1 MKDRNQKEAHGSEQ
15 LLSDTQRL
23 WHRRTGQ
30 PVSEAV
36 ASEALQNV
44 VGFFE
49 VLGSWETERTTDDI
63 GIADDATLQTE
74 REEPNDEHRVSL
86 EDRVREVAAE
96 TQGSLDLER

>member
-1 MKDRNQKEAHGSEQ
+1 MKDGNQKEAHRSEQ
-15 LLSDTQRL
+15 LLSETQRL
-23 WHRRTGQ
+23 WQNRTGQ

-49 VLGSWETERTTDDI
+49 VLGSWETERTTDDN

-86 EDRVREVAAE
+86 EDRVREVTAE
-96 TQGSLDLER
+96 AQGSLDLER